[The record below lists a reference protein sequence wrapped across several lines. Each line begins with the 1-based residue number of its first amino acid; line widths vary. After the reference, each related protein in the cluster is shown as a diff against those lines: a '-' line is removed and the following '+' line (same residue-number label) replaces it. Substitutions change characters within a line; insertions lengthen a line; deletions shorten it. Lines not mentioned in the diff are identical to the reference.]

1 MKTLSYVHGPGTPT
15 LLEDTVGQL
24 LATAALKWPERE
36 ALVCVEQGCRF
47 TYDGFNQR
55 VDAVAAGLLALGL
68 EPGERIGI
76 WAPNCAEWAL
86 TQFATARAGLILVNI
101 NSAYR
106 LAELQ
111 YVLTQ
116 VGVRAL
122 ILTPTF
128 KSSDYVAMLETLAPE
143 IGGSSPGTLQAARL
157 PELRIVVKIGGI
169 RRAGWLQFDDIQSE
183 DRSRLRSLVAQ
194 LKCEHPINIQFTS
207 GTTGAPKGATL
218 SHRNIVNNARAV
230 GLSMGLRAGDRL
242 CIPVPLYHCF
252 GMVMGN
258 LACVAHGATMIY
270 PSSAF
275 DPLAVLRTVQ
285 AERCTGLFGVPTMF
299 NQELEHPQFAQCD
312 LTSLRGG
319 IMAGAPCPVE
329 VMRRVISRMHMQE
342 VTIAYGMTETSPVSF
357 QSAPDDALERRV
369 TTVGRIQPHMEC
381 KIIDAQG
388 AIVPRGT
395 AGELCTR
402 GYAVMLGYWGDPA
415 RTAEVVDAEGW
426 MHTGDLGIL
435 DEEGYCSIVGRSK
448 DMIIRGGENVYP
460 REVEEFLYRHPKVL
474 EVAVVGLPSDA
485 YGEEVCA
492 WIRLRDGAACTALE
506 IREFCTGQIAHYK
519 IPRHVLFV
527 DAFPTTATGKV
538 QKYLIR
544 REMVRRL
551 GAGQKDACGRPG

>member
-1 MKTLSYVHGPGTPT
+1 MTTPSYVQGSSASA

-24 LATAALKWPERE
+24 LATAARKWPERE
-36 ALVCVEQGCRF
+36 ALVCVEQGCRY
-47 TYDGFNQR
+47 TYAQFDEG
-55 VDAVAAGLLALGL
+55 VDRVAAGLLELGL
-68 EPGERIGI
+68 EPGERVGI
-76 WAPNCAEWAL
+76 WAPNCCEWAL
-86 TQFATARAGLILVNI
+86 TQFATARAGLIQVNI
-101 NSAYR
+101 NPAYR
-106 LAELQ
+106 LTELE
-111 YVLTQ
+111 YALSH

-122 ILTPTF
+122 ILTPSF

-143 IGGSSPGTLQAARL
+143 IGGSCAGALHAARL
-157 PELRIVVKIGGI
+157 PQLRIVVKIGGV
-169 RRAGWLQFDDIQSE
+169 RRSGWLQFDDIQSQN
-183 DRSRLRSLVAQ
+183 RAQLRSLAAK
-194 LKCEHPINIQFTS
+194 LKCQDPINIQFTS

-218 SHRNIVNNARAV
+218 SHRNIVNNAQAV
-230 GLSMGLRAGDRL
+230 GLSMGLREGDRL

-285 AERCTGLFGVPTMF
+285 TERCTGLFGVPTMF
-299 NQELEHPQFAQCD
+299 NQELEHPHFPQCD

-357 QSAPDDALERRV
+357 QSAPDDPLERRV
-369 TTVGRIQPHMEC
+369 TTVGRIQPHMQC
-381 KIIDAQG
+381 KIIDPQG
-388 AIVPRGT
+388 EVVPRGA

-460 REVEEFLYRHPKVL
+460 REIEEFLLRHPKIL
-474 EVAVVGLPSDA
+474 DVAVVGVPSEI

-492 WIRLRDGAACTALE
+492 WIRLRGGDACTALE

-519 IPRHVLFV
+519 IPQHVMFI
-527 DAFPTTATGKV
+527 DAFPTTVTGKV

-544 REMVRRL
+544 EEMLRRL
-551 GAGQKDACGRPG
+551 GAQPG